1 MKAGWPILAESRT
14 DSEAEIWLYYCFMVL
29 FRYTS
34 VLKFSD
40 CIFFNSRALH
50 VPYLIVSNYTVIF
63 PPAYLHKCYWIYM
76 QTLIYS
82 MYYSSWGKRIC
93 LELSYLF
100 WIRLYVAIN
109 KSCLK
114 VKYLSSP
121 FRLIIVVQGAAL
133 CAGLLSASGTASTK
147 DPRTKSACRKLAFHW
162 WFVLEV
168 PENRDTGSAAGRTRP

>member
-1 MKAGWPILAESRT
+1 
-14 DSEAEIWLYYCFMVL
+14 
-29 FRYTS
+29 
-34 VLKFSD
+34 
-40 CIFFNSRALH
+40 
-50 VPYLIVSNYTVIF
+50 
-63 PPAYLHKCYWIYM
+63 
-76 QTLIYS
+76 

-114 VKYLSSP
+114 VKYLSSL
-121 FRLIIVVQGAAL
+121 FILIIVVQGAAL

-168 PENRDTGSAAGRTRP
+168 PENRDTGSAAGRTRPWCTQLCQDVARPCRKQQFDLSSVIPHPVTWSWVFSGFPIKRPSQLALL